1 MAQNIQI
8 KNGVST
14 HPTANLQS
22 CDRPILVQF
31 ERQIALPT
39 PSVVEIQ
46 VQVEKDGV
54 FTDVGTKQVSSR
66 DWDSSAGTPIFTFDI
81 SSILSAHIGS
91 GFYTSIFTEPT
102 ATPVSMTNASDNL
115 SYNSVVKYQVLARI
129 YSVDTDTQELTL
141 NDEDEA
147 YATPETRFV
156 GNIFVK
162 DEVLTTSKYTNLN
175 VDTSWNVDGDADDVQ
190 TSKMLSN
197 CPTSLTRKVELGM
210 PLSITTLGREN
221 TSAIGMDIRVVHIKD
236 NEALFTETLI
246 DELFAVSELGIKT
259 VNVTPSD
266 SYLLGAVTD
275 STEAAC
281 GKVLE
286 FFLLGTSGDA
296 YGGDKIKF
304 ELYNSSSTSNP
315 NLSKLNPDACRIYF
329 INDFNVLD
337 FYVFDSFVDV
347 THSNSNSTFKTGYK
361 DYTSRHSSKRGVS
374 RGRTDEI
381 YTCYTIV
388 NRETA
393 EWLSEIYRS
402 TEVYLYEDGVFIPI
416 TISSGDVRVAYANK
430 NELEPFSLSFIKDVH
445 VIKG

>member
-22 CDRPILVQF
+22 CDRPILIQF
-31 ERQIALPT
+31 ERVSATPT

-54 FTDVGTKQVSSR
+54 FTDVGSKQVSSR
-66 DWDSSAGTPIFTFDI
+66 DWDSSAETPIFTFDI
-81 SSILSAHIGS
+81 SSILSAHISS
-91 GFYTSIFTEPT
+91 GFYPSIFTEPT
-102 ATPVSMTNASDNL
+102 ATPVSMTNSSGNL
-115 SYNSVVKYQVLARI
+115 SYSSVVKYQVLARI

-141 NDEDEA
+141 NDEDDA
-147 YATPETRFV
+147 YTTPEDRFV

-175 VDTSWNVDGDADDVQ
+175 VDVDWNVDGAAYDIL

-197 CPTSLTRKVELGM
+197 CPNSLTRKVELGM
-210 PLSITTLGREN
+210 PLPITTLGREN
-221 TSAIGMDIRVVHIKD
+221 TSSIGIDLRVTHRKD
-236 NEALFTETLI
+236 NGALVTETLI
-246 DELFAVSELGIKT
+246 DELFADGELDIKT
-259 VNVTPSD
+259 VNVTPSN
-266 SYLLGAVTD
+266 SYLLSEVTD
-275 STEAAC
+275 STETQC
-281 GKVLE
+281 GEELE
-286 FFLLGTSGDA
+286 FALLGTSGESTS
-296 YGGDKIKF
+296 KLKF
-304 ELYNSSSTSNP
+304 KLYNSKETSNSR
-315 NLSKLNPDACRIYF
+315 LSKLNPDACRIYF
-329 INDFNVLD
+329 VNDFNVLD

-347 THSNSNSTFKTGYK
+347 TLSNSNSTFKTGYK

-402 TEVYLYEDGVFIPI
+402 TEVYLYEDKVFVPI

>member
-22 CDRPILVQF
+22 CDRPILIQF
-31 ERQIALPT
+31 ERVSAT
-39 PSVVEIQ
+39 PVPSIVSIQ
-46 VQVEKDGV
+46 VQVEKNGV
-54 FTDVGTKQVSSR
+54 FTDAGTKQISSR
-66 DWDSSAGTPIFTFDI
+66 DWDSSASTPIFTFDI
-81 SSILSAHIGS
+81 SSILSAQISS

-102 ATPVSMTNASDNL
+102 ATPASMTNAADNL

-141 NDEDEA
+141 DEDNDA
-147 YATPETRFV
+147 YTVPETRFV

-175 VDTSWNVDGDADDVQ
+175 VDTDWNVDGDVDDIL

-197 CPTSLTRKVELGM
+197 CPVSLTRKVELGM
-210 PLSITTLGREN
+210 PLSITVLGREN
-221 TSAIGMDIRVVHIKD
+221 SSSVGIDVRVTHRKD
-236 NEALFTETLI
+236 NGSILIETLI
-246 DELFAVSELGIKT
+246 DPLFTTGELGIKT
-259 VNVTPSD
+259 VNVTPNNT
-266 SYLLGAVTD
+266 YLLGAVTD
-275 STEAAC
+275 STEVAC
-281 GKVLE
+281 GKELE
-286 FFLLGTSGDA
+286 FALLGTSGESS
-296 YGGDKIKF
+296 GKFKF

-315 NLSKLNPDACRIYF
+315 NLSKLNADACRIYF

-347 THSNSNSTFKTGYK
+347 THSNSNSTFKTGYR
-361 DYTSRHSSKRGVS
+361 DYTTRHSSKRGVS

-402 TEVYLYEDGVFIPI
+402 TEVYLYEDGGFVPI
-416 TISSGDVRVAYANK
+416 IISSGDVRVAYANK
-430 NELEPFSLSFIKDVH
+430 NELEPFSLSFTKDVH